1 MGLCRPGPS
10 DRSAAAVRSA
20 PFRAALH
27 CTALGCAALRPQRDA
42 PGARG
47 CSCAEAYTGDRCA
60 QCAAGAYRI
69 GARCYACGGEWAA
82 VVMMVLFFLG
92 IVAFMAIA
100 LVSMLGDARVGT
112 PWTYVVRSVQL
123 WGRRTRRRALRP
135 GGGRPTV

>member
-1 MGLCRPGPS
+1 
-10 DRSAAAVRSA
+10 
-20 PFRAALH
+20 
-27 CTALGCAALRPQRDA
+27 
-42 PGARG
+42 
-47 CSCAEAYTGDRCA
+47 
-60 QCAAGAYRI
+60 
-69 GARCYACGGEWAA
+69 
-82 VVMMVLFFLG
+82 MMVLFFLG